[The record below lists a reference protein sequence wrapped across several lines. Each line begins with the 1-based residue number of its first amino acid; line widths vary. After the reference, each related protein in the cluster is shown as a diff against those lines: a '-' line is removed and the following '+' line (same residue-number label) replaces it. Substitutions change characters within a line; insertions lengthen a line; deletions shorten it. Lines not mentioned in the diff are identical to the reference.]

1 MQRYSER
8 RVEPMALKNFNSG
21 RMQIQYYDSVED
33 NHYNVSYSNLKENA
47 VPGDVLDTAE
57 AIASLCKDS
66 KEDVFVHESYQLFE
80 A

>member
-1 MQRYSER
+1 
-8 RVEPMALKNFNSG
+8 MALKNFNSG
-21 RMQIQYYDSVED
+21 RMQIQYYDSGED

-57 AIASLCKDS
+57 AIAGLCKDS